1 MANDLVAKLKMDSK
15 EWDTSIN
22 KSKRQIKD
30 FNSSIS
36 ELATTGAKFF
46 GGMLAGAATLET
58 FNKIIGSTQTTGDAF
73 EKTMQKSK
81 SAIDLFFTSI
91 AKGDFSNFIN
101 GLTNSIEKAGQL
113 ADKQDELATKK
124 LFTNKE
130 LNELMLQKKIQDNIA
145 KDRTKSEAE
154 RNAALE
160 KSRNIQKDINQ
171 LSKNL
176 AVTERE
182 NAYALLNS
190 AIADQGFKGKVS
202 DSMWESVTRESNRGT
217 VQAGADDLARR
228 QAEIKKETKTV
239 IVGGGGAGG
248 GTVTKVLTERGKQLQ
263 KEYDKWL
270 RTREGQTKLFY
281 KNFLEM
287 DDGEESKFAKAV
299 QHLNNSNNLYG
310 NISDSEF
317 ELNRIDSRINGGYN
331 GNNKPVAAPT
341 KSGSI
346 ANDKKMLGELRK
358 QFENETDE
366 GIRKTLRNQIY
377 FLDLEVRYKET
388 GKQEDAIE
396 MLEIDDVTT
405 EDLGLKFVEPQKL
418 IETNTDDLDYL
429 NSMSTLMGSIA
440 GATGQAS
447 DSWLSYTSNVISG
460 IGTMLPLLASVFKI
474 KGMEAIADQAKLPFP
489 LNIVAMGAT
498 AASLASTIASL
509 PKFES
514 GGIVPGNN
522 FSGDKVLSRL
532 NSGEM
537 ILNKVQQGNLFN
549 MLNSNSVG
557 GAGVSNNK
565 VELQVSGKNL
575 VAVLNNYNN
584 KHSRI

>member
-1 MANDLVAKLKMDSK
+1 M
-15 EWDTSIN
+15 
-22 KSKRQIKD
+22 
-30 FNSSIS
+30 
-36 ELATTGAKFF
+36 
-46 GGMLAGAATLET
+46 
-58 FNKIIGSTQTTGDAF
+58 
-73 EKTMQKSK
+73 
-81 SAIDLFFTSI
+81 
-91 AKGDFSNFIN
+91 
-101 GLTNSIEKAGQL
+101 
-113 ADKQDELATKK
+113 
-124 LFTNKE
+124 
-130 LNELMLQKKIQDNIA
+130 
-145 KDRTKSEAE
+145 
-154 RNAALE
+154 
-160 KSRNIQKDINQ
+160 
-171 LSKNL
+171 SKNL

-190 AIADQGFKGKVS
+190 AVADQGFKGKVS

-217 VQAGADDLARR
+217 VQNGADDLARR
-228 QAEIKKETKTV
+228 QEEIKKETKTV

-263 KEYDKWL
+263 QEYEKWL

-287 DDGEESKFAKAV
+287 DDSENSKFAKAV

-331 GNNKPVAAPT
+331 SNNKPVAAPP

-346 ANDKKMLGELRK
+346 ANDKKMLGDLRK

-396 MLEIDDVTT
+396 MLPIDDVTT

-418 IETNTDDLDYL
+418 LDTNKDDLDYL
-429 NSMSTLMGSIA
+429 NSMSNLMTSIA
-440 GATGQAS
+440 SSTGMAS
-447 DSWLSYTSNVISG
+447 DNFLGYTANVLSGVG
-460 IGTMLPLLASVFKI
+460 QLLPQLFQVFAIKSKI
-474 KGMEAIADQAKLPFP
+474 AIADSAALPPP
-489 LNIVAMGAT
+489 LNIIAMGAT
-498 AASLASTIASL
+498 AAALASTIAGL

-522 FSGDKVLSRL
+522 FSGDKVLASV

-549 MLNSNSVG
+549 LLNSNSVG
-557 GAGVSNNK
+557 GSAAGAGEVQFK
-565 VELQVSGKNL
+565 LQGKDL
-575 VAVLNNYNN
+575 VGVLNNYNN
-584 KHSRI
+584 KFSRI